1 MEKLK
6 KVEFLT
12 HKEDIRRLVIV
23 MLEQITNRNKRKRS
37 KIITRLNETLSKQY
51 FNSKSIVKEL
61 EELTKSSSDEAIQF
75 QAILPLLGLLDEEYI
90 DLPTDTEVFEDSSDL
105 VEDSLRIHSG
115 TIEPISVPTDTI

>member
-51 FNSKSIVKEL
+51 FNSESIVKEL

-90 DLPTDTEVFEDSSDL
+90 DLPTDTEVFEDS
-105 VEDSLRIHSG
+105 
-115 TIEPISVPTDTI
+115 

>member
-51 FNSKSIVKEL
+51 FNSESIVKEL

-115 TIEPISVPTDTI
+115 TIEPISVPTDTV